1 MNFKEWILDLFRDER
16 GGTSI
21 KPLVALI
28 GALTLCLAMV
38 INVLYGKE
46 WQPSDRLIE
55 AVLVMTLGGLGGDT
69 WDKFSTK
76 NTSDQSAKKPKDEP
90 KI

>member
-21 KPLVALI
+21 KPLVALL
-28 GALTLCLAMV
+28 GALTLCFSML

-46 WQPSDRLIE
+46 WQPSERLIE
-55 AVLVMTLGGLGGDT
+55 AVLIMTLGGLGGDT
-69 WDKFSTK
+69 WDKFSIK
-76 NTSDQSAKKPKDEP
+76 NLSSKPEKKSKDEP
-90 KI
+90 EV